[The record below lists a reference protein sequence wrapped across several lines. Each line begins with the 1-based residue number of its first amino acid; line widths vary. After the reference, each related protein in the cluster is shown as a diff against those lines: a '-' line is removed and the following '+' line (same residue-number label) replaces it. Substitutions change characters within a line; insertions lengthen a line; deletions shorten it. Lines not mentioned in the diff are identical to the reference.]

1 MIEDI
6 DWEQDFESRD
16 AIEGGKNCI
25 EKVKNYATE
34 NAPKRNNQSNGSK
47 IPKERK
53 KLHNRIKMLKR
64 SKHKAYSNERK
75 RRCERMIL
83 ETEKKIIESKRSE
96 RLEKEKQCIESM
108 KENPKV
114 FYAFINKQRSRR
126 IEVGPFKKDGT
137 FIYNGKELSNC
148 LKTEFTSQMKEK
160 TNRENPVQFDE
171 VNEGDLHDIE
181 VTRKLKMQLMI

>member
-1 MIEDI
+1 MLQVIEEPTRKDNMLDLMFTNEVSLVTMIEVTKSSYSDHDMIEMSTNYSLTKKENNTENTESTGFRSLNFRAKSVNWKNINKMIEDV

-83 ETEKKIIESKRSE
+83 ETEKK
-96 RLEKEKQCIESM
+96 
-108 KENPKV
+108 N
-114 FYAFINKQRSRR
+114 
-126 IEVGPFKKDGT
+126 
-137 FIYNGKELSNC
+137 
-148 LKTEFTSQMKEK
+148 
-160 TNRENPVQFDE
+160 
-171 VNEGDLHDIE
+171 H
-181 VTRKLKMQLMI
+181 RK